1 MGRNEPWQQR
11 DRWKKKVART
21 VHGNKYLQSTLVECG
36 WGATRKKDGF
46 LKRKYESLVGRRGK
60 KKALVAVGHKIIIAA
75 YHVIK
80 NKESYKEPELHNNPK
95 RKKKQVNNYINRLKD
110 LGYDFMIEGN
120 KIKGRFFTEE
130 HTHLEYEID

>member
-1 MGRNEPWQQR
+1 M
-11 DRWKKKVART
+11 
-21 VHGNKYLQSTLVECG
+21 VECG

-80 NKESYKEPELHNNPK
+80 DKVPYKEPELHNSSK
-95 RKKKQVNNYINRLKD
+95 RRRKQVRNYLNRLKE
-110 LGYDFMIEGN
+110 LGMDVSFEQN
-120 KIKGRFFTEE
+120 LLEGRFFTEE
-130 HTHLEYEID
+130 LKVYRT

>member
-1 MGRNEPWQQR
+1 ME
-11 DRWKKKVART
+11 KKVART

-60 KKALVAVGHKIIIAA
+60 KEALVAVGHKIIIAA

-80 NKESYKEPELHNNPK
+80 DKEAYREPALHDNPRKK
-95 RKKKQVNNYINRLKD
+95 RKQVKNYLNRLKD
-110 LGYDFMIEGN
+110 LGYDVCIEDFEN
-120 KIKGRFFTEE
+120 EGRFFTEPIQSSSMKL
-130 HTHLEYEID
+130 T

>member
-1 MGRNEPWQQR
+1 
-11 DRWKKKVART
+11 

-60 KKALVAVGHKIIIAA
+60 KKALIAVGHKIIIAA

-80 NKESYKEPELHNNPK
+80 DKEAYKEPVLHENP
-95 RKKKQVNNYINRLKD
+95 RKKQKQVRNYLNRLKV
-110 LGYDFMIEGN
+110 LGYDVCIEDFFN
-120 KIKGRFFTEE
+120 EGRFFTEPKQSSSMKL
-130 HTHLEYEID
+130 T